1 MLGITSKGEL
11 VDIAPDKEPGRND
24 YIALILFKGD
34 LITKNPIKWDI
45 DGIKHSQLNVYLQ
58 DALHK
63 SLRQFRHDA
72 GVEKPLSLRKFVLFR
87 FRHGCHRVITT
98 IDRLLEQERI
108 QNLHSR

>member
-45 DGIKHSQLNVYLQ
+45 DGIKYPQLNVYLQ
-58 DALHK
+58 DALRK
-63 SLRQFRHDA
+63 SLQQFRRDA

-87 FRHGCHRVITT
+87 LRHGFHRAITT